1 MNPQSRN
8 FTAGASL
15 LLIGLSLI
23 IAVNLTASS
32 IARANPGVLYAAP
45 AAQGSGDCS
54 DWANACTLQTAL
66 A

>member
-8 FTAGASL
+8 FTAGASF

-23 IAVNLTASS
+23 MAVNLTASPV
-32 IARANPGVLYAAP
+32 ARANPGVLSAAP
-45 AAQGSGDCS
+45 TAQGSGDCS
-54 DWANACTLQTAL
+54 DWADACTLQTAL